1 MKIDIYPHILP
12 KKYMNEVYKRAG
24 EKFYL
29 RDVDDATP
37 TLWDLEAR
45 FRIMDAYPG
54 LTQVLTIASP
64 PLEDVFSP
72 EDALYLAK
80 MANDEMAEL
89 LAKYPDRFVGA
100 AACVPMNDMDA
111 VLKEVDRAIQDL
123 HFNGVQ
129 IYSPINDRPL
139 DHPDFLPLYEKMAA
153 YDLPIWIHPKRS
165 IDSADYKSE
174 TRSKYWIF
182 SMFGWP
188 YETTAAMTR
197 LVFSGVLERWPNLK
211 FITHHCG
218 GMVPYFADRIAGG
231 QEYAAKCLNAKFSR
245 SLSKPPIEYF
255 RMFYADTAVYGA
267 MPSLMC
273 GHAFFGV
280 DRMVF
285 ATDMP
290 YDCEGGDRYTRD
302 TIQAIEQM
310 QISAAEKEQIFEGNA
325 RRILK
330 LR

>member
-12 KKYMNEVYKRAG
+12 KKYMNQVYKKAG
-24 EKFYL
+24 QNFYL

-72 EDALYLAK
+72 EDAVDLAK

-89 LAKYPDRFVGA
+89 VAKYPDRFVGA
-100 AACVPMNDMDA
+100 AACLPMNDMDA
-111 VLKEVDRAIQDL
+111 TLKEVDRAIQDL
-123 HFNGVQ
+123 HLNGVQ
-129 IYSPINDRPL
+129 IYSPINEKPL
-139 DHPDFLPLYEKMAA
+139 DHPDFLPLYEKMAG
-153 YDLPIWIHPKRS
+153 YDLPIWIHPKRG
-165 IDSADYKSE
+165 IDFADYKTES
-174 TRSKYWIF
+174 RSKYWIF

-245 SLSKPPIEYF
+245 TLSKPPIEYF

-267 MPSLMC
+267 TPSLMC
-273 GHAFFGV
+273 GYAFFGA
-280 DRMVF
+280 DRMLF

-290 YDCEGGDRYTRD
+290 YDAEGGDRYTRD
-302 TIQAIEQM
+302 TIKAIEQM
-310 QISAAEKEQIFEGNA
+310 QISQAEREHIFEGNA